1 MQVYFGEQTHLD
13 QANAIMDSNL
23 EEAWGETKKHPE
35 EWEWKSKYSVC
46 FFAKHSWTHGKPLR
60 LATRSHTC
68 NFPARPVGYMYSS
81 SDWFTVMSVR
91 FVIGRRDSFWLV
103 LRHSIENCSTT
114 QNDWFKKIR
123 TMFSSGTIRKKKTKP
138 HVIHSSF
145 FPVLCVSTCIN
156 FELWLVPF
164 FENCQSTSII
174 YVYGNISSYPFLNF
188 INFESLI
195 HFFFLKTHLIHK

>member
-68 NFPARPVGYMYSS
+68 NFPARPVGYIIRVLIGSLQCLFVLWLAEDIPF
-81 SDWFTVMSVR
+81 DWFYDTRLKTAVLPKMIGLKR
-91 FVIGRRDSFWLV
+91 FAL
-103 LRHSIENCSTT
+103 CSHLA
-114 QNDWFKKIR
+114 Q
-123 TMFSSGTIRKKKTKP
+123 SEKKTKP

-145 FPVLCVSTCIN
+145 FLCFALT
-156 FELWLVPF
+156 
-164 FENCQSTSII
+164 
-174 YVYGNISSYPFLNF
+174 SSYDWFR
-188 INFESLI
+188 SLRI
-195 HFFFLKTHLIHK
+195 VRVLQ